1 VLPNFPHGQLGRWRL
16 DGRKLLITGASK
28 GIGAAIADSALQLG
42 ADVWLVARSSAQL
55 QQQQTELQQR
65 FPQQQV
71 FFRAADL
78 RDADQRHD
86 LVHDVQSQW
95 QVLHGL
101 INNVGSNLRK
111 PALQYTLDEY
121 RQLME
126 LNLTTALHLSQLA
139 HPLLRSAAGASIVNI
154 ASVAGLCH
162 LRTGVVYA
170 MSKAAMLQ
178 MTRNLAVEWAGDGI
192 RVNAIAPWYT
202 DTPLARQV
210 LADAD
215 YRAEVLQRTPLGR
228 IASAT
233 EVADAALFMA
243 MPAAGFITGTCLPV
257 DGGMS
262 VNGF

>member
-1 VLPNFPHGQLGRWRL
+1 MNAAPKRWRL

-42 ADVWLVARSSAQL
+42 ADVWLVARGSAQL

-71 FFRAADL
+71 CIRAADL
-78 RDADQRHD
+78 SDADQRRD
-86 LVHDVQSQW
+86 LLHDVHSRW

-121 RQLME
+121 RQLMD
-126 LNLTTALHLSQLA
+126 LNLTTALHLSQLV

-178 MTRNLAVEWAGDGI
+178 MTRNLAVEWASDGI

-215 YRAEVLQRTPLGR
+215 YRMQVLQRTPLGR

>member
-1 VLPNFPHGQLGRWRL
+1 MNATTDRWRL
-16 DGRKLLITGASK
+16 DGRRLLITGASQ
-28 GIGAAIADSALQLG
+28 GIGSAIADSALQLG
-42 ADVWLVARSSAQL
+42 ADVWLVARGAENL
-55 QQQQTELQQR
+55 QQQQAQLQQR

-71 FFRAADL
+71 YIHCAGLSDAKQRIELLAAV
-78 RDADQRHD
+78 RQ
-86 LVHDVQSQW
+86 QW
-95 QVLHGL
+95 PQLHGL

-111 PALQYTLDEY
+111 PALDYTLDEY

-126 LNLTTALHLSQLA
+126 LNLTSALHLSQLA
-139 HPLLRSAAGASIVNI
+139 QPLLKAAAGSAIVNI
-154 ASVAGLCH
+154 ASVAALCH

-178 MTRNLAVEWAGDGI
+178 MTRNLAVEWAGDNI

-210 LADAD
+210 LADEN
-215 YRAEVLQRTPLGR
+215 YLAEVLQRTPMRR

-233 EVADAALFMA
+233 EVADAVVFMA
-243 MPAAGFITGTCLPV
+243 LPAAGFITGICLPV

-262 VNGF
+262 INGF